1 MRLLALILI
10 AAGLLACAGC
20 DDKGSAQAGGT
31 SKGSYGQ
38 VKVGLPF

>member
-1 MRLLALILI
+1 MRLLIFILL
-10 AAGLLACAGC
+10 ATGLLACAGC

-31 SKGSYGQ
+31 SKSDYGR

>member
-1 MRLLALILI
+1 MRWVVFLVCASGLLAL
-10 AAGLLACAGC
+10 AGC

-31 SKGSYGQ
+31 SKGGYGQ